1 MKGAAINLMQR
12 GQNEQARVRA
22 LVRFNSIMF
31 HGLAAASFLETA
43 VPQHV
48 GRLGYALGA
57 DADLRMWLEQIWW
70 PRRAELGRQL
80 RGYIDATWP
89 EFDWSGGYREFQDK
103 YQPLSGLEGA
113 RARAAR
119 EVLGLCVMEAQG
131 ALFYRA
137 LAKSA
142 DEPQLRVL
150 AGKAASDH
158 AEFFEYLRA
167 RFDRYRRLQ
176 RIGFIAT
183 LRTVNAVCRSARDHD
198 VAIAFHALARSWSG
212 DTIVGGLAYSEF
224 RRRTTQ
230 LLLRH
235 VALGPVDRL
244 LFRPW
249 FDHSDDRPLPQ
260 PPLQPQGRWLPIA
273 IPATGA

>member
-1 MKGAAINLMQR
+1 MKAAAINLMQR

-80 RGYIDATWP
+80 RDYIDTTWP
-89 EFDWSGGYREFQDK
+89 EFDWTGGYREFQDN
-103 YQPLSGLEGA
+103 YQPLSGLEGS

-119 EVLGLCVMEAQG
+119 EVLGLCVMEAQA

-137 LAKSA
+137 LAKTA

-150 AGKAASDH
+150 AGEAASNH
-158 AEFFEYLRA
+158 ADFFEYLRA
-167 RFDRYRRLQ
+167 RFDHYRRLE
-176 RIGFIAT
+176 RIGFIAS

-198 VAIAFHALARSWSG
+198 VAIAFHALAHSWTG
-212 DTIVGGLAYSEF
+212 DTIVPGLAYSEF
-224 RRRTTQ
+224 RRRMTQ

-249 FDHSDDRPLPQ
+249 FDRSDNGPLPQ

-273 IPATGA
+273 IPATGV

>member
-1 MKGAAINLMQR
+1 MKAATINLTQR
-12 GQNEQARVRA
+12 GQKEQARVRA

-57 DADLRMWLEQIWW
+57 DAELRMWLEQVWW

-80 RGYIDATWP
+80 RSYIEVTWP
-89 EFDWSGGYREFQDK
+89 EFDWNGGYREFQDN
-103 YQPLSGLEGA
+103 YRPLSALEGS

-119 EVLGLCVMEAQG
+119 EVLGLCVMEAQA

-137 LAKSA
+137 LAKTA

-150 AGKAASDH
+150 AGEAASDH

-167 RFDRYRRLQ
+167 RFDRYRRLEH
-176 RIGFIAT
+176 IGFIAT

-198 VAIAFHALARSWSG
+198 VAIAFHALARSWAG
-212 DTIVGGLAYSEF
+212 DTIVPGLAYSEF

-230 LLLRH
+230 LLMRH
-235 VALGPVDRL
+235 VALGPFDRL

-249 FDHSDDRPLPQ
+249 FDHSDGQALPQ
-260 PPLQPQGRWLPIA
+260 SPVQPQGRWLPIA
-273 IPATGA
+273 VPATGA

>member
-1 MKGAAINLMQR
+1 MKAAAINLTQR
-12 GQNEQARVRA
+12 GQNEQARIRA
-22 LVRFNSIMF
+22 LVRFNSVMF

-48 GRLGYALGA
+48 GRLGYALGT
-57 DADLRMWLEQIWW
+57 DADLRMWLEQVWW

-80 RGYIDATWP
+80 RAYIDVTWP
-89 EFDWSGGYREFQDK
+89 EFDWSSGYREFQDN
-103 YQPLSGLEGA
+103 YQPLSGLEGS
-113 RARAAR
+113 RARGAR
-119 EVLGLCVMEAQG
+119 EVLGLCVMEAQA

-142 DEPQLRVL
+142 DEPQLRL
-150 AGKAASDH
+150 IAGEAASEH
-158 AEFFEYLRA
+158 AEFFEYFQA
-167 RFDRYRRLQ
+167 RFDQYRRRE

-198 VAIAFHALARSWSG
+198 VAIAFDSLARSWTG
-212 DTIVGGLAYSEF
+212 DTIVPGLAYPEF

-230 LLLRH
+230 FLLRH

-249 FDHSDDRPLPQ
+249 LDHSGVHPLPQ

-273 IPATGA
+273 APAAGA